1 VIRATTPE
9 ARSGAVKEAAASER
23 HLHKLLVAEREPS
36 LEKLIAERD
45 PDPEFYA
52 PLSTL
57 LEENIRGLVRD
68 WNGRL

>member
-1 VIRATTPE
+1 MRSAVTP
-9 ARSGAVKEAAASER
+9 ARSEAVKEAAASER

-36 LEKLIAERD
+36 LDKLIAERD
-45 PDPEFYA
+45 PDPAFYT